1 MSLLSII
8 VVLAL
13 IATVITL
20 AWGLGSMAMGGS
32 YDEKHSEQ
40 LMFTRIGIQTFA
52 FVMLLVAVYLTVA

>member
-1 MSLLSII
+1 MSLLSIT

-20 AWGLGSMAMGGS
+20 AWGLGSMARGGS

-52 FVMLLVAVYLTVA
+52 FVMLLIAVFLTVG